1 MNIEAKKNYQQDISK
16 PKPVIHKKDHDQ
28 VRFIPVSQGWFSIG
42 KSINVIYHINKRKDR
57 NHMISSREEGKA
69 FDKIQHPFMMKVK
82 VKVAQSSLTLCD
94 PRDYT
99 IHETL

>member
-42 KSINVIYHINKRKDR
+42 KSINVIYHINKRKDK
-57 NHMISSREEGKA
+57 NHMIISIHAGKDLIK
-69 FDKIQHPFMMKVK
+69 FN
-82 VKVAQSSLTLCD
+82 
-94 PRDYT
+94 
-99 IHETL
+99 IHS